1 MSRDALVVGIST
13 YQYPKLNKLEAP
25 AKDAEDIAQCLES
38 SLLPFQVK
46 RLPEIVD
53 KENNRLKVGKKTEV
67 SLDDLETELYNLFA
81 PEGSVYAEVGLFYF
95 SGHGLYNKRRK
106 EGYLATSDA
115 NPDQGNWGFP
125 LHTLRTLLQY
135 SPVRQQ
141 IIWLDC
147 CHSGSLIVLNEAN
160 PGKDPDHSRC
170 FIAASRDVE
179 VAYQLVSGSHG
190 VLTDAL
196 LEGLDPNR
204 VSGEWIDTLSLSA
217 FVSQYLQKVHPT
229 YPQKPLFIND
239 GQVINLIRTQEKQ
252 ESESKSDPPPPKT
265 TVGLENIA
273 EIPVWVGRDALI
285 QELKAKLLAPET
297 APKVLAI
304 IGQGGI
310 GKTSLGVKLLES
322 LGVQLQP
329 PSLTETCVY
338 EKVLYFKVY
347 PGTSFDDVAEFLLRG
362 LDMETVEPLKTP
374 EEKIRNVL
382 EGLTK
387 QRGVVVL
394 DNLED
399 ILHPGS
405 ATNPGKALSGEWG
418 QLLNRFVYGN
428 HRSTI
433 MLTSRE
439 FPVDL
444 ADPRARTPKPDPKL
458 VDLLTLVGVSDE
470 AGVEILRQR
479 GSADSEPDQQWIAER
494 VKGNTFLLAQL
505 AAIGLESPGYLRQH
519 PELVAEEAEAI
530 LQAQLMRQ
538 SEAGRDLLRQ
548 MCVLRTGIDIPG
560 LTFLRL
566 YTDDKEKDDRFGT
579 AVKLKKPVKFTKAE
593 LKETEEIVRHLA
605 NSSLVQGRYDKERC
619 EWFYDLH
626 RLIVEYLQTAYQ
638 AELPQLMERV
648 YKFYCTGKTVENPK
662 TLEDLRP
669 LLEAQYF
676 AFQLGNY
683 SEASSLLMGE
693 IEKYLEPW
701 GYWSFLKD
709 LYEQILP
716 SVDEETRPYYL
727 SRIGSRYRD
736 WGNWDT
742 AEKYYQDGLK
752 IAQAQNNQSLVAN
765 FKRQLGDIARY
776 RGKWDEAEKLYW
788 QCLEIETQLGDRA
801 GMASSWGV
809 LGNIQRYRGKWDE
822 AEKLYRQ
829 SLDLSTELNDRAGM
843 ATSWGVLGD
852 IARNRGKWDEAEK
865 LFRQSLELRTELGD
879 HAGMA
884 YNWGKLGD
892 IQRKRGHWDEAE
904 KLYQQ
909 SLELRTELGDH
920 AGMAY
925 NWGKLGDIQRK
936 LGHWDEAEKL
946 YRQSLALRTEL
957 GHCAGMAEIKM
968 NLGENELG
976 KGNLDAA
983 EKYLTEALADMEKL
997 GMTQNI
1003 AETNFD
1009 LAKLWRQ
1016 RGNEEIAQKYYEKSH
1031 QLYEKL
1037 GAMKDLERIERDWRE
1052 TGFLI

>member
-67 SLDDLETELYNLFA
+67 SLTQLKQELFKLFK
-81 PEGSVYAEVGLFYF
+81 PKGSVITDTGLFYF
-95 SGHGLYNKRRK
+95 SGHGLYDQLTE

-125 LHTLRTLLQY
+125 LHTLRKLLQD

-160 PGKDPDHSRC
+160 PGKDADHSRC

-196 LEGLDPNR
+196 LQGLDPNR
-204 VSGEWIDTLSLSA
+204 VPGQWINNLSLCDY
-217 FVSQYLQKVHPT
+217 VSQYLQKVHPT

-239 GQVINLIRTQEKQ
+239 GQVINLIRTPEKQ

-329 PSLTETCVY
+329 PNLTETCVY
-338 EKVLYFKVY
+338 EKVLYFKTY
-347 PGTSFDDVAEFLLRG
+347 PGTSFDSVAEFLLRG

-387 QRGVVVL
+387 QRGIVVL

-399 ILHPGS
+399 ILHP
-405 ATNPGKALSGEWG
+405 AHDANAGKALSGEWG
-418 QLLNRFVYGN
+418 QLLNCFVYGN
-428 HRSTI
+428 HCSTI

-458 VDLLTLVGVSDE
+458 VELLTLVGVSDE
-470 AGVEILRQR
+470 AGVEILRLR
-479 GSADSEPDQQWIAER
+479 GSADSEADQEWIAER

-519 PELVAEEAEAI
+519 PELVAEEAEPI

-538 SEAGRDLLRQ
+538 SAAGRDLLRQ

-579 AVKLKKPVKFTKAE
+579 AVKLEKPAKFTRAE
-593 LKETEEIVRHLA
+593 LKETEEIVRHLV
-605 NSSLVQGRYDKERC
+605 NSSLVQGRYDKKQC

-626 RLIVEYLQTAYQ
+626 RLMVEYLQTAYQ

-648 YKFYCTGKTVENPK
+648 YQFYCTGKTVENPK

-683 SEASSLLMGE
+683 QEASSLLMGE

-736 WGNWDT
+736 WGSWDT

-843 ATSWGVLGD
+843 AASWGVLGD

-865 LFRQSLELRTELGD
+865 LFR
-879 HAGMA
+879 
-884 YNWGKLGD
+884 
-892 IQRKRGHWDEAE
+892 
-904 KLYQQ
+904 Q

-983 EKYLTEALADMEKL
+983 EKYLTEALADMDKL

-1016 RGNEEIAQKYYEKSH
+1016 RGNEEIAQQHYEKSH

-1037 GAMKDLERIERDWRE
+1037 GAMKDLERIEREWN
-1052 TGFLI
+1052 L

>member
-1 MSRDALVVGIST
+1 MSNFSYGPELQSRVQQLLEILIDYANCDLEGNLDRINLDARWEEENQKNRENQKDRKKYHIAVETTLEDLRVLLYSSARVDRKT
-13 YQYPKLNKLEAP
+13 KLAQRKDIGALLTHYLERLELWEDRRVKKPGSRRWIFTLKLWSKDKTENLRKFEKEWDNKLGGSKP
-25 AKDAEDIAQCLES
+25 
-38 SLLPFQVK
+38 SLT
-46 RLPEIVD
+46 I
-53 KENNRLKVGKKTEV
+53 EV
-67 SLDDLETELYNLFA
+67 SSSTA
-81 PEGSVYAEVGLFYF
+81 P
-95 SGHGLYNKRRK
+95 SGKGK
-106 EGYLATSDA
+106 
-115 NPDQGNWGFP
+115 QGG
-125 LHTLRTLLQY
+125 
-135 SPVRQQ
+135 
-141 IIWLDC
+141 
-147 CHSGSLIVLNEAN
+147 
-160 PGKDPDHSRC
+160 
-170 FIAASRDVE
+170 IA
-179 VAYQLVSGSHG
+179 
-190 VLTDAL
+190 
-196 LEGLDPNR
+196 
-204 VSGEWIDTLSLSA
+204 
-217 FVSQYLQKVHPT
+217 
-229 YPQKPLFIND
+229 
-239 GQVINLIRTQEKQ
+239 
-252 ESESKSDPPPPKT
+252 

-329 PSLTETCVY
+329 PNLTEICVY

-347 PGTSFDDVAEFLLRG
+347 PGTSFDSVAEFLLRG

-399 ILHPGS
+399 ILHPAS
-405 ATNPGKALSGEWG
+405 AANAGKALSGEWG

-428 HRSTI
+428 HCSTI

-444 ADPRARTPKPDPKL
+444 ADSRARTPKPDPKL
-458 VDLLTLVGVSDE
+458 VELLTLVGVSDE
-470 AGVEILRQR
+470 AGVEILRLR
-479 GSADSEPDQQWIAER
+479 GSADSEADQEWIAER

-519 PELVAEEAEAI
+519 PELVAEEAEPI

-538 SEAGRDLLRQ
+538 SEAARDLLRQ

-566 YTDDKEKDDRFGT
+566 YTDDKEKDIRFEM
-579 AVKLKKPVKFTKAE
+579 AAILEEPAELTKAE
-593 LKETEEIVRHLA
+593 LKETEEIVRHLV
-605 NSSLVQGRYDKERC
+605 NSSLVQGRYDRKRC

-626 RLIVEYLQTAYQ
+626 RLMVEYLQTAYQ

-683 SEASSLLMGE
+683 DEASSLLMGT
-693 IEKYLEPW
+693 IEKYLKPW

-765 FKRQLGDIARY
+765 FQGQLGDIARY
-776 RGKWDEAEKLYW
+776 RGKWDEAEKLYR
-788 QCLEIETQLGDRA
+788 QSLELSTELGDRA
-801 GMASSWGV
+801 GMAWSWGCLGDIAESRGNWDKAEKLYRQYLEVMTELGDRAGIASSWGS
-809 LGNIQRYRGKWDE
+809 LGYIEQCRGNWDEAEKLYRQCLDLRTELGDRAGMAYGWVKLGDIARKRGNWDE

-829 SLDLSTELNDRAGM
+829 SLDL
-843 ATSWGVLGD
+843 
-852 IARNRGKWDEAEK
+852 
-865 LFRQSLELRTELGD
+865 RTELGD
-879 HAGMA
+879 RAWMA
-884 YNWGKLGD
+884 ATW
-892 IQRKRGHWDEAE
+892 A
-904 KLYQQ
+904 
-909 SLELRTELGDH
+909 S
-920 AGMAY
+920 
-925 NWGKLGDIQRK
+925 
-936 LGHWDEAEKL
+936 
-946 YRQSLALRTEL
+946 
-957 GHCAGMAEIKM
+957 
-968 NLGENELG
+968 LGENELG

-997 GMTQNI
+997 GMTWHI

-1016 RGNEEIAQKYYEKSH
+1016 RGNEETAQKHYEKSH